1 GFYLIP
7 ALFHGYGG
15 ELIEMTEVKCASRL
29 PGFQRWAMLAATIA
43 TGVITELTLPVW
55 AHGSG
60 PHVHGQAI
68 LEIAID
74 EAMVQ
79 VNLNSPLDNLLGFE
93 HAPRNE
99 RERKIARTMATKLH
113 QADNLFIFT
122 PAARCRLE
130 SARLESPM
138 LSPDLLM
145 PVSGNSVGKSGG
157 GTSGI
162 SKAPSPAPS
171 APVAASDDHAELD
184 ATWNFRCV
192 QPQALQGLDVRL
204 FQAFPG
210 LRRIDAAIAGP
221 KGQSSARLSPTSTR
235 LKWD

>member
-1 GFYLIP
+1 MKY
-7 ALFHGYGG
+7 AL
-15 ELIEMTEVKCASRL
+15 RL
-29 PGFQRWAMLAATIA
+29 PGFQGWAILVAAA
-43 TGVITELTLPVW
+43 AAGVITELTLPAW
-55 AHGSG
+55 AHGAG

-99 RERKIARTMATKLH
+99 KERKIVRTVATRLH
-113 QADNLFIFT
+113 QGDNLFIFT
-122 PAARCRLE
+122 PAAQCRLE

-145 PVSGNSVGKSGG
+145 PVSGNSAGKSGG
-157 GTSGI
+157 GTKGI
-162 SKAPSPAPS
+162 PQAPSPAPS
-171 APVAASDDHAELD
+171 APAAVSDDHAELD
-184 ATWNFRCV
+184 ATWNFRCA
-192 QPQALQGLDVRL
+192 QPQALQGVDVRL

-210 LRRIDAAIAGP
+210 LRRIDTAIAGP
-221 KGQSSARLSPTSTR
+221 KGQSSARLSPASTR